1 MSKMSIQD
9 VLGIA
14 AILAVLLVPCT
25 GASAEQIDA
34 SVLAVSAGHVLQ
46 IGPQANPQLVVL
58 YGVKCP
64 DTLTD
69 QGKAAKAFTAE
80 RVLNQKVQI
89 EETERK
95 WDLVFV
101 RVRLVDGSDLSEV
114 LLRQGLAQWDD
125 VVAAGN
131 ERLKALESEAKEN
144 AVGLWAKPDVAYAP
158 PEPRPLEL
166 RDVRRSIQNDEA
178 QMETYVDQ
186 DGVLRLVARSNHD
199 KGDHNFEETVVRQ
212 RRAEAARREAERR
225 RQEEAYWREVERQEA
240 LAAQQEYEAYER
252 EVALERQAIEND
264 MMDFYMDL
272 SPYFR
277 RYRR

>member
-1 MSKMSIQD
+1 MSKISIQD

-14 AILAVLLVPCT
+14 GVLAVVFLPCT

-69 QGKAAKAFTAE
+69 HGKAAKAFTAE

-89 EETERK
+89 EATARK

-101 RVRLVDGSDLSEV
+101 QVQLADGSDLGEL
-114 LLRQGLAQWDD
+114 LLREGLAQWDD
-125 VVAAGN
+125 VVAAGDQ
-131 ERLKALESEAKEN
+131 RLKELESEAKEKG
-144 AVGLWAKPDVAYAP
+144 VGLWSKPQVAYAP
-158 PEPRPLEL
+158 PEPRPVEL

-178 QMETYVDQ
+178 QMETYVDE
-186 DGVLRLVARSNHD
+186 DGVIRLVARSNHE

-212 RRAEAARREAERR
+212 RMAEAARREAERR
-225 RQEEAYWREVERQEA
+225 RQEEAYWREVERQEE

-252 EVALERQAIEND
+252 DLAIERQAIEND
-264 MMDFYMDL
+264 MMDFYMYL

-277 RYRR
+277 R